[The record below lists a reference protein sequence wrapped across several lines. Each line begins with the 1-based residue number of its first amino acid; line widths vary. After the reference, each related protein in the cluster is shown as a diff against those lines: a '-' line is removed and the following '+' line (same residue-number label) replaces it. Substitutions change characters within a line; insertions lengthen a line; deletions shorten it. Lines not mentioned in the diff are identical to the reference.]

1 MVSKQHYSSPEEA
14 RQIALHTEQ
23 VLAAIRRSPNKAE
36 AKSTANT
43 WFKWADANHVC
54 KPIRDHVI
62 LATSEVVAQ
71 FGERPPLIRNPAGAD
86 K

>member
-1 MVSKQHYSSPEEA
+1 MANNQHYSSPQEA

-23 VLAAIRRSPNKAE
+23 ILAAIRRASSKSD
-36 AKSTANT
+36 AKGIANE

-71 FGERPPLIRNPAGAD
+71 FGSPTSSIIPRA
-86 K
+86 